1 MEMMNSAIVT
11 LVLKMKEIV
20 MLMMS
25 VKMVWLVDQTI
36 VMLHLVLM
44 MKLIVVIT
52 MIIHAMTP
60 VIKTA
65 GKVMIIVMMR
75 TTIVDVNGMEG
86 TVVVI
91 MLTQSGVQLVNV

>member
-1 MEMMNSAIVT
+1 MF
-11 LVLKMKEIV
+11 
-20 MLMMS
+20 MMS
-25 VKMVWLVDQTI
+25 VKMVLFVDQTI

-75 TTIVDVNGMEG
+75 TTIADVNGMEEIA
-86 TVVVI
+86 VVV
-91 MLTQSGVQLVNV
+91 MLTHNTVQLVNV